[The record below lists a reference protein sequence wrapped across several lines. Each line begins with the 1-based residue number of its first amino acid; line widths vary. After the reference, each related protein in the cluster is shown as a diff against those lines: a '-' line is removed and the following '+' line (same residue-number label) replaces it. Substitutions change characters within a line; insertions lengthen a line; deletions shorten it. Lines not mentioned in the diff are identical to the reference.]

1 MPDTKRPPRT
11 VLVTRPEPGAGAT
24 AARLTADGWQAV
36 VAPLLTVTPR
46 VARLPPPGTLVAVLA
61 ASGNA
66 AEAMPAS
73 HHGLPLLAVGDATA
87 ARARAAGFGTVHS
100 AAGDAEALAALAART
115 LDPARGSVLLAC
127 GLGQGTRLAAL
138 LRRHGFRVHR
148 RTVYIARGVR
158 RFPPAAVAA
167 LGEGLHAALFFS
179 AETARVFAR
188 LLPRRLLPAL
198 AGVEALVIGADA
210 AAALQHLPWRGVRV
224 AVRPTQDG
232 VLALL

>member
-1 MPDTKRPPRT
+1 MVLSAAGWRPI
-11 VLVTRPEPGAGAT
+11 
-24 AARLTADGWQAV
+24 
-36 VAPLLTVTPR
+36 VTPFLTMQPC
-46 VARLPPPGTLVAVLA
+46 VAHLPAADALLAVLA

-66 AEAMPAS
+66 AEAVPDS

-87 ARARAAGFGTVHS
+87 ARARAAGFTTVHS
-100 AAGDAEALAALAART
+100 AGGDAPALAALAAQMF
-115 LDPARGSVLLAC
+115 DPARGPLLLAC
-127 GLGQGTRLAAL
+127 GAGQGGTLAIM

-188 LLPRRLLPAL
+188 LLPRGLLPAL
-198 AGVEALVIGADA
+198 AGVEALVIGSDA

>member
-1 MPDTKRPPRT
+1 MPDPALPPRT
-11 VLVTRPEPGAGAT
+11 VLVTRPEPGGSAT
-24 AARLTADGWQAV
+24 AARLAAEGWRPV
-36 VAPLLTVTPR
+36 VAPFLTVTPR
-46 VARLPPPGTLVAVLA
+46 LSRLPSSDTLLAVLA

-66 AEAMPAS
+66 AEALPAS
-73 HHGLPLLAVGDATA
+73 HHRLPLLAVGDATA
-87 ARARAAGFGTVHS
+87 ARARAAGFAAVHS
-100 AAGDAEALAALAART
+100 AAGDAEALAALAARM
-115 LDPARGSVLLAC
+115 LDPARGAVLLAC

-158 RFPPAAVAA
+158 CFPPAAVAA

-188 LLPRRLLPAL
+188 LLPHRLLPAL

-210 AAALQHLPWRGVRV
+210 AAAVQHLPWRGIRV

>member
-1 MPDTKRPPRT
+1 MPAGAI
-11 VLVTRPEPGAGAT
+11 LITRPEPGASET
-24 AARLTADGWQAV
+24 AARLDAAGWRPVIVPFLHVQ
-36 VAPLLTVTPR
+36 PCP
-46 VARLPPPGTLVAVLA
+46 ARLPPPGAVLAVLA

-66 AEAMPAS
+66 AEAVPAS
-73 HHGLPLLAVGDATA
+73 HHGVPLLAVGDATA
-87 ARARAAGFGTVHS
+87 ARARVAGFIEVHS
-100 AAGDAEALAALAART
+100 AAGDASALAALAARL
-115 LDPARGSVLLAC
+115 LDPARGALLLAC
-127 GLGQGTRLAAL
+127 GAGQGSALATM

-148 RTVYIARGVR
+148 RAVYIARGVR
-158 RFPPAAVAA
+158 RFPPAAAVA
-167 LGEGLHAALFFS
+167 LSEGLRAALFFS

-198 AGVEALVIGADA
+198 ADVEALVIGSDA